1 MEFISCETANDKF
14 GKTEQ
19 QCNNGDVSIDWL
31 QNANINTQNRAYQRE
46 KVAKESWKQAI
57 MRTVLVDSYAGI
69 PEIHI
74 RVLKT
79 EGKGWKFELIDG
91 QQRITAILDF
101 LSNEYPLPNDMIF
114 KTQED
119 SFDISGLNV
128 KGLRNKFPAIW
139 ETLSEYRISCKWYED
154 LSDLQTAHLFIE
166 VLNNVNDM
174 KPQEIRNAI
183 LGFYSDYVRDTAR
196 FEPHELFTRTTT
208 KVKNTEKQNLKY
220 FSSSFSLSGRMEV
233 DEFLSELLY
242 LHFNDVKKGISHLS
256 HKRWVENIQKAEG
269 DYASSFTAKKKADEL
284 LNFTLS
290 ILKVVPD
297 TFKVKL
303 NSMTTMMLVLYAKDL
318 CARFGDV
325 NRATYAKAFFKT
337 YTLWSDTNKQLYRNE
352 TTINNNQMPP
362 FNELFGGK
370 NGNAIQTIFKVL
382 DIELEKGE
390 IDFGIIKLD
399 LRKSFK
405 KADIVRKWQEQ
416 EGKCAITELTLTE
429 DNIAGD
435 HIIPR
440 SAGIVAGGVTEYD
453 NLQVIGKLDN
463 IKKSNMSNEVYKE
476 KVRLTKVTN

>member
-74 RVLKT
+74 RVLET

-114 KTQED
+114 DMGDD
-119 SFDISGLNV
+119 SFDISGLNA
-128 KGLRNKFPAIW
+128 KELRNKFPAIW

-183 LGFYSDYVRDTAR
+183 LGYYSDYVRNTAR
-196 FEPHELFTRTTT
+196 FEPHELFKRVKTT
-208 KVKNTEKQNLKY
+208 VKTTEKQNLQY

-242 LHFNDVKKGISHLS
+242 LHFNDAKKGISHLS

-269 DYASSFTAKKKADEL
+269 DYASSFTDKKKTDEL
-284 LNFTLS
+284 LNFALS
-290 ILKVVPD
+290 ILEEVPD
-297 TFKVKL
+297 EFKVRL
-303 NSMTTMMLVLYAKDL
+303 NPMTTMMLVFYAKEL
-318 CARFGDV
+318 CNRFGDV
-325 NRATYAKAFFKT
+325 NRAKYASAFFET
-337 YTLWSDTNKQLYRNE
+337 YLLWSDTSKQLYRNE
-352 TTINNNQMPP
+352 TMAMNNNQMPP

-370 NGNAIQTIFKVL
+370 NANAIQTIFKVL
-382 DIELEKGE
+382 DIELEKGV

-399 LRKSFK
+399 LRKTFS

-416 EGKCAITELTLTE
+416 GGNCALTG
-429 DNIAGD
+429 NKIPQNRIAGD
-435 HIIPR
+435 HKIPR
-440 SAGIVAGGVTEYD
+440 SAGINAGGVTEYD
-453 NLQVIGKLDN
+453 NLQVIGKRDN
-463 IKKSNMSNEVYKE
+463 IKKSNMSNEDYK
-476 KVRLTKVTN
+476 KKIA

>member
-14 GKTEQ
+14 GTTEK

-31 QNANINTQNRAYQRE
+31 QIANINTQNRAYQRE

-91 QQRITAILDF
+91 QQRVTAILDF
-101 LSNEYPLPNDMIF
+101 LNNKYPLPSDMIF
-114 KTQED
+114 VGQ
-119 SFDISGLNV
+119 DISGLFAED
-128 KGLRNKFPAIW
+128 LRNKFLSIW
-139 ETLSEYRISCKWYED
+139 EILSEYRISCKWYEEI
-154 LSDLQTAHLFIE
+154 SDLQTAHLFIE

-183 LGFYSDYVRDTAR
+183 LGFYSSYVRNTAR
-196 FEPHELFTRTTT
+196 FEPHKLFTRIKT
-208 KVKNTEKQNLKY
+208 KVKNTEKQHLKY
-220 FSSSFSLSGRMEV
+220 FSSNFTLAGRMEV

-242 LHFNDVKKGISHLS
+242 LHFKDPKKGVS
-256 HKRWVENIQKAEG
+256 HKTHKTWVEDIQKAEG
-269 DYASSFTAKKKADEL
+269 KYASSFIDKKKADKL

-290 ILKVVPD
+290 ILEVVP
-297 TFKVKL
+297 TEFKIKL

-318 CARFGDV
+318 CTRFGDI
-325 NRATYAKAFFKT
+325 NREKYASAFFET
-337 YTLWSDTNKQLYRNE
+337 YLLWSDTKKQLYVKE
-352 TTINNNQMPP
+352 TTANGNQMPP

-370 NGNAIQTIFKVL
+370 NGNAIQTIFNVL
-382 DIELEKGE
+382 DKELEKGD
-390 IDFGIIKLD
+390 IDFGVIEIDQRNFKRNDII
-399 LRKSFK
+399 
-405 KADIVRKWQEQ
+405 RKWQEQ
-416 EGKCAITELTLTE
+416 GGKCALTGRVLSE
-429 DNIAGD
+429 DDIAGD
-435 HIIPR
+435 HIVPR
-440 SAGIVAGGVTEYD
+440 SAGFDAGGVTEYD

>member
-74 RVLKT
+74 RVVGT

-101 LSNEYPLPNDMIF
+101 LNNEYPLPNDMIF

-119 SFDISGLNV
+119 SFDISGLTV
-128 KGLRNKFPAIW
+128 KELRNMFPAIW

-183 LGFYSDYVRDTAR
+183 LGFYSDYVRNTAR
-196 FEPHELFTRTTT
+196 FEPHELFKRVKTT
-208 KVKNTEKQNLKY
+208 VKTTEKQHLKY
-220 FSSSFSLSGRMEV
+220 FSPNFTLAYRMEV

-242 LHFNDVKKGISHLS
+242 LNYHGIEKGISHAK
-256 HKRWVENIQKAEG
+256 HRTWVEDIQKPEG
-269 DYASSFTAKKKADEL
+269 DYASSFTDKKKADEL
-284 LNFTLS
+284 LNFALS
-290 ILKVVPD
+290 IVKAVPNE
-297 TFKVKL
+297 FKVKL

-318 CARFGDV
+318 CARFGDI
-325 NRATYAKAFFKT
+325 NRDKYASAFFKT
-337 YTLWSDTNKQLYRNE
+337 HLLWSDTNKQLYRNE
-352 TTINNNQMPP
+352 TTINLNQMPP

-416 EGKCAITELTLTE
+416 EGKCAITELALTE

-435 HIIPR
+435 HIVPR

-476 KVRLTKVTN
+476 KIA

>member
-74 RVLKT
+74 RVVGT

-101 LSNEYPLPNDMIF
+101 LNNEYPLPNDMIF

-119 SFDISGLNV
+119 SFDISGLNAE
-128 KGLRNKFPAIW
+128 KLRNMFPAIW

-196 FEPHELFTRTTT
+196 FEPHELFTRTIT

-242 LHFNDVKKGISHLS
+242 LHFNDAKKGISHLS

-284 LNFTLS
+284 LNFALS
-290 ILKVVPD
+290 IVKAVPNE
-297 TFKVKL
+297 FKVKL
-303 NSMTTMMLVLYAKDL
+303 NSMTTIVLILYAKKM
-318 CARFGDV
+318 CKRFGDV
-325 NRATYAKAFFKT
+325 NPKKYTKAFFET
-337 YTLWSDTNKQLYRNE
+337 HLLWSDTSKQLYRNE
-352 TTINNNQMPP
+352 TMAINDNQMPP

-370 NGNAIQTIFKVL
+370 NPNAIQTIFKVL
-382 DIELEKGE
+382 DKERENGD

-399 LRKSFK
+399 LRKTFK
-405 KADIVRKWQEQ
+405 RSDIVRKWQEQ
-416 EGKCAITELTLTE
+416 GGKCAITGVELALN
-429 DNIAGD
+429 DIAGD
-435 HIIPR
+435 HIVAR
-440 SAGIVAGGVTEYD
+440 SAGLKAGGVTEYD

-476 KVRLTKVTN
+476 KIA

>member
-1 MEFISCETANDKF
+1 MEYLPCETAEQSF
-14 GKTEQ
+14 GKTEK

-31 QNANINTQNRAYQRE
+31 QSANINTQNRAYQRE
-46 KVAKESWKQAI
+46 KVSNENWQQNI

-74 RVLKT
+74 RVIKT
-79 EGKGWKFELIDG
+79 KGSWKYELIDG
-91 QQRITAILDF
+91 QQRVTSIHEF
-101 LSNEYPLPNDMIF
+101 LSGKYPLPNNMIF
-114 KTQED
+114 NGD
-119 SFDISGLNV
+119 DISGMEIEE
-128 KGLRNKFPAIW
+128 LRDDFPTIY
-139 ETLSEYRISCKWYED
+139 EYLVEYRISCKWYED
-154 LSDLQTAHLFIE
+154 ISDLQTAHLFIE

-183 LGFYSDYVRDTAR
+183 LGFYSDYVRNTAR
-196 FEPHELFTRTTT
+196 FEPHELFKRVKTT
-208 KVKNTEKQNLKY
+208 VKTTEKQHLKY
-220 FSSSFSLSGRMEV
+220 FSPNFTLAYRMEV

-242 LHFNDVKKGISHLS
+242 LNYHGIEKGISHAK
-256 HKRWVENIQKAEG
+256 HRTWVEDIQKPEG
-269 DYASSFTAKKKADEL
+269 DYASSFTDKKKADEL
-284 LNFTLS
+284 LNFALS
-290 ILKVVPD
+290 IVKAVPNE
-297 TFKVKL
+297 FKVKL

-318 CARFGDV
+318 CARFGDI
-325 NRATYAKAFFKT
+325 NRDKYASAFFKT
-337 YTLWSDTNKQLYRNE
+337 HLLWSDTNKQLYRNE
-352 TTINNNQMPP
+352 TTINLNQMPP

-416 EGKCAITELTLTE
+416 EGKCAITELALTE

-435 HIIPR
+435 HIVPR

-476 KVRLTKVTN
+476 KIA